1 MSETPQEMRWIVRFV
16 RKRDGK
22 RYFYRHDGC
31 LTARMESSML
41 LDETTAKQLAAAIT
55 KLHPDFMAT
64 ARKYPK
70 KAGKPSIKSLR
81 KAAADVM
88 RGVETT
94 VSYQFINQTEKP
106 NEEGKREKD
115 ETGEHAPAGPR

>member
-1 MSETPQEMRWIVRFV
+1 MSDARQEDRWIVKFR

-22 RYFYRHDGC
+22 HYFYRHDGC

-55 KLHPDFMAT
+55 KQHPDFSAT

-70 KAGKPSIKSLR
+70 KAGKPSKKSLL
-81 KAAADVM
+81 KAASDVM
-88 RGVETT
+88 QGVETT
-94 VSYQFINQTEKP
+94 VSYQFINQMEKP
-106 NEEGKREKD
+106 NEEEKRKE
-115 ETGEHAPAGPR
+115 A

>member
-1 MSETPQEMRWIVRFV
+1 MTSDQENTPQWIVKFV

-22 RYFYRHDGC
+22 HYFYRHDGC

-55 KLHPDFMAT
+55 AQHQDFVAT

-70 KAGKPSIKSLR
+70 KAWKPSKKSLR

-88 RGVETT
+88 QGVETT

-106 NEEGKREKD
+106 NEAKSEKD
-115 ETGEHAPAGPR
+115 S

>member
-1 MSETPQEMRWIVRFV
+1 MSDARQDDRWIVKFV

-22 RYFYRHDGC
+22 HYFYRHDGC

-55 KLHPDFMAT
+55 RYHQDFVAT

-70 KAGKPSIKSLR
+70 RAGKPSHKGLR
-81 KAAADVM
+81 KAAEDVM

-94 VSYQFINQTEKP
+94 VSYHFINQPERH
-106 NEEGKREKD
+106 NEAEEQKE
-115 ETGEHAPAGPR
+115 A